1 MSLTLSRKRHADLKN
16 LKGDATVFGAIGR
29 YLRAIGYLIT
39 GRIDK
44 ARQTL
49 SANPYVIQAT
59 YDKVVRE
66 KTQRIQQYKDAVA
79 AMIAQEEKKLS
90 TLKTLSEEVNR
101 LERLK
106 EGAAAKAKTTV
117 EQLKAQGVAMETIKK
132 NEDYLKCLAAFNDFT
147 STLQEKNNRI
157 VELENDVKDLS
168 SKIGSHK
175 IQLQHLLREID
186 KIKEEAAA
194 TVADVI
200 TAKEE
205 EAIASMIA
213 GISEDSASKELQ
225 EMREMRAQQK
235 AKARM
240 ASELAGTDTKRQ
252 EAEFLEYARTSV
264 ATDEFDQL
272 IGLAKE
278 ADTAAKQPE
287 EKVTPRLPE

>member
-1 MSLTLSRKRHADLKN
+1 
-16 LKGDATVFGAIGR
+16 VFRAIGR
-29 YLRAIGYLIT
+29 YFRALGYLFT

-44 ARQTL
+44 ARQAL

-59 YDKVVRE
+59 YDKIVEE
-66 KTQRIQQYKDAVA
+66 KTKRIQQYKDAVA

-90 TLKTLSEEVNR
+90 ALKTLTEEVNR

-106 EGAAAKAKTTV
+106 EGAAAKAKAVV
-117 EQLKAQGVAMETIKK
+117 ERLKAGGASLEAIKH
-132 NEDYLKCLAAFNDFT
+132 NEEYLKCQAAYNDFS
-147 STLQEKNNRI
+147 STLQEKNARI
-157 VELENDVKDLS
+157 EELEADVKDLAA
-168 SKIGSHK
+168 KISSHK
-175 IQLQHLLREID
+175 VQLQHLLREID
-186 KIKEEAAA
+186 KLKEEAAA

-213 GISEDSASKELQ
+213 GISEDAASKELQ
-225 EMREMRAQQK
+225 EMRELRARQK

-240 ASELAGTDTKRQ
+240 AGELAGTDTKRQ
-252 EAEFLEYARTSV
+252 EAEFLEYARTSA
-264 ATDEFDQL
+264 ATDEFDRL

-278 ADTAAKQPE
+278 TDSTAKEPE